1 MQLKIMKFNLPLS
14 HSFPVHQ
21 DALGTN
27 GLNGELTEGRFPSL
41 SQLTFTCS
49 KSTIETLE
57 KGVKY
62 V

>member
-1 MQLKIMKFNLPLS
+1 MGRLKYDDIERNFKATVKFMEILEWR
-14 HSFPVHQ
+14 Q
-21 DALGTN
+21 C
-27 GLNGELTEGRFPSL
+27 L

-49 KSTIETLE
+49 KSAKEKLE